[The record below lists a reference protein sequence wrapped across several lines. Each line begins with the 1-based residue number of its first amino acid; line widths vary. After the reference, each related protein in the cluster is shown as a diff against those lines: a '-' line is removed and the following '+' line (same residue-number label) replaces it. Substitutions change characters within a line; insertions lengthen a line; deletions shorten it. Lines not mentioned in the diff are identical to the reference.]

1 MRFSFIQTLI
11 FISFLSV
18 FHAQKISG
26 NWIGILTN
34 LTQDSSEAIP
44 VLFSH
49 QVILNFSNG
58 TLRIEDHG
66 AVLQYEVSGAITNK
80 KNFTLNSSKSP
91 MIKPKGGS
99 SVPFSFQFFL
109 NDSSGYVE
117 SIFNAPGSPYHG
129 YHLYLERDIKSYE
142 LVATPILSTGI
153 SKVMLSSIKQGI
165 PAKEKRFKELQ
176 QFEFNPVYF
185 GYNEF
190 TVDSSYNDYLKRI
203 CRILKSHSDLRIKI
217 IGNTDGDGSE
227 AFNLELSKKRSNEI
241 KLILIRNGIRADRMI
256 EEYNGELY
264 PIDSNETDEGKRKN
278 RRVDF
283 QFI

>member
-1 MRFSFIQTLI
+1 MRFSLIYTLI
-11 FISFLSV
+11 FFSCLSV

-26 NWIGILTN
+26 NWIGMLTN
-34 LTQDSSEAIP
+34 FKQDSSKAIP
-44 VLFSH
+44 VLLSH

-58 TLRIEDHG
+58 TLRIEDDG
-66 AVLQYEVSGAITNK
+66 TVLQYEVSGAITNK

-91 MIKPKGGS
+91 MLKPKGGI
-99 SVPFSFQFFL
+99 SVPFSIQFSM

-153 SKVMLSSIKQGI
+153 SKAMLSNIKQGI

-176 QFEFNPVYF
+176 QFEFNPVF
-185 GYNEF
+185 FEYNRYEL
-190 TVDSSYNDYLKRI
+190 DSVYTPYLLRI

-217 IGNTDGDGSE
+217 IGNTDGDGTE
-227 AFNLELSKKRSNEI
+227 AFNLQLSKQRANEI
-241 KLILIRNGIRADRMI
+241 KLFLISHGILSDRMI
-256 EEYNGELY
+256 ETYNGELN
-264 PIDSNETDEGKRKN
+264 PIDSNETEAGKKKN

-283 QFI
+283 KFI

>member
-1 MRFSFIQTLI
+1 MRFSFIYTLI
-11 FISFLSV
+11 FFSYLSV

-26 NWIGILTN
+26 NWIGMLTN
-34 LTQDSSEAIP
+34 FKQDSSEAIP
-44 VLFSH
+44 VLLSH

-58 TLRIEDHG
+58 TLRIEDDG
-66 AVLQYEVSGAITNK
+66 TVLQYEVSGAITNK

-91 MIKPKGGS
+91 MLKPKGGI
-99 SVPFSFQFFL
+99 SVPFSIQFSM

-153 SKVMLSSIKQGI
+153 SKAMLSNIKQGI

-176 QFEFNPVYF
+176 QFEFNPVF
-185 GYNEF
+185 FEYNRYEL
-190 TVDSSYNDYLKRI
+190 DSVYTPYLLRI

-217 IGNTDGDGSE
+217 IGNTDGDGTE
-227 AFNLELSKKRSNEI
+227 AFNLQLSKQRANEI
-241 KLILIRNGIRADRMI
+241 KLFLISHGILSDRMI
-256 EEYNGELY
+256 ETYNGELN
-264 PIDSNETDEGKRKN
+264 PIDSNETEAGKKKN

-283 QFI
+283 KFI